1 MFSSRS
7 FMVSY
12 LTFRSSIHFEFIFVH
27 GIREFSNFILLYVA
41 VLFSQHHLLKR
52 LSFLHCI
59 FLPHLSKI
67 DCRCSSFLNGFQV
80 IFSHINYDAL
90 YFSRIY
96 VSKRFQCTPFH
107 SVFLLTFVFSMLYSS
122 LTKNVAKLNLF
133 KVPIPSIFSLL
144 LLITDHIIIIHIL

>member
-1 MFSSRS
+1 MFSSGS

-12 LTFRSSIHFEFIFVH
+12 LIFKYLSHFEFIFCVYSV
-27 GIREFSNFILLYVA
+27 RECSDLYVP
-41 VLFSQHHLLKR
+41 VQLSQHHLPKR

-59 FLPHLSKI
+59 FLPHFSKI
-67 DCRCSSFLNGFQV
+67 DCRCSSFLNGFRV